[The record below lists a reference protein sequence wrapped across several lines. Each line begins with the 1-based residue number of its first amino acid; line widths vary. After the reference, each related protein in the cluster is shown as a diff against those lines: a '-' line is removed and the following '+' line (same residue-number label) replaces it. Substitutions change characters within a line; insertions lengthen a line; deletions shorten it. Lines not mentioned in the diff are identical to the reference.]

1 MLQNRKES
9 ITIIIFILLLVLSR
23 IIVEIPNFTPTVALI
38 MFASVLLKDKLSF
51 IVCVIFSQIISDAYL
66 GFYDGMLFT
75 YLAYLIIGFATSGL
89 VKELKF
95 SKILFMAVVSPVL
108 FFLITNFGVWYS
120 MDLYQPS
127 FEGLT
132 HSYVAGIPFLK
143 MTMTATILYSVTIYV
158 IYKYIIHMPKSIFK
172 SSKK

>member
-108 FFLITNFGVWYS
+108 FFLITNFGEVICKICINS
-120 MDLYQPS
+120 TKHIIRCRIL
-127 FEGLT
+127 F
-132 HSYVAGIPFLK
+132 HH
-143 MTMTATILYSVTIYV
+143 TIHIILNVFY
-158 IYKYIIHMPKSIFK
+158 YIIIHGKKSFCIVD
-172 SSKK
+172 